1 VNKKA
6 VALLSG
12 GLDSTLAIKLI
23 LEQGIEVHALNFLTI
38 FCTCT
43 SKGCT
48 HQATKVAEEF
58 KIPIKVMN
66 ITKEYMEIV
75 KNPKYPRGRN
85 MNPCIDCR
93 IFTFKKAKEFMEE
106 IGASFVITGEVMGQ
120 RPMSQRKQAIMTI
133 EKESGLKGLI
143 VRPLSAKI
151 FEPTM
156 PEKEGIV
163 DRNKLLDIQGR
174 RRNQQMALAKEFNI
188 NDYPCPAGGCLLTD
202 KGFSARIKD
211 LFKYMPGYDISD
223 LHLLKIGRHFRISD
237 NLKFI
242 VGRDDKE
249 NEKLMG
255 LSKNGDF
262 IFDVLDIPSA
272 IGLARSSEANPQA
285 SPGVNSA
292 GFAQKDIET
301 MASILARYS
310 DSDGKGVTVS
320 HKALPA
326 ENWQNIYAI
335 PASKDFLDAVR
346 I

>member
-1 VNKKA
+1 VNNKA

-12 GLDSTLAIKLI
+12 GLDSTLAIRLM
-23 LEQGIEVHALNFLTI
+23 LEQGIEVYALNFLTV

-93 IFTFKKAKEFMEE
+93 IFTFKKAREFMKE
-106 IGASFVITGEVMGQ
+106 IEASFVITGEVLGQ
-120 RPMSQRKQAIMTI
+120 RPMSQRKQAILTI
-133 EKESGLKGLI
+133 EKESGLEGLI
-143 VRPLSAKI
+143 VRPLSAKF
-151 FEPTM
+151 FEPTI
-156 PEKEGIV
+156 PEKERVI
-163 DRNKLLDIQGR
+163 DREKLLGIQGR
-174 RRNQQMALAKEFNI
+174 RRVEQIALAKEFNI

-211 LFKYMPGYDISD
+211 LFKYMPEYDISD

-242 VGRDDKE
+242 VGRDSKE

-255 LSKNGDF
+255 LSKEGDF
-262 IFDVLDIPSA
+262 IFDALDIPSA
-272 IGLARSSEANPQA
+272 VGLARGRVSEKGITA
-285 SPGVNSA
+285 
-292 GFAQKDIET
+292 

-310 DSDGKGVTVS
+310 DPDGREIAVS
-320 HKALPA
+320 YRQLPA
-326 ENWQNIYAI
+326 EDWQSISAI
-335 PASKDFLDAVR
+335 SANEDLLNLIR

>member
-1 VNKKA
+1 VNNKA

-12 GLDSTLAIKLI
+12 GLDSTLAIRLM
-23 LEQGIEVHALNFLTI
+23 LEQGIEVYALNFLTV

-93 IFTFKKAKEFMEE
+93 IFTFKKAKEFMKE
-106 IGASFVITGEVMGQ
+106 IEASFVITGEVMGQ
-120 RPMSQRKQAIMTI
+120 RPMSQRKQAILTI
-133 EKESGLKGLI
+133 EKESGLEGLI
-143 VRPLSAKI
+143 VRPLSAKF
-151 FEPTM
+151 FEPTI
-156 PEKEGIV
+156 PEKERVI
-163 DRNKLLDIQGR
+163 DREKLLGIQGR
-174 RRNQQMALAKEFNI
+174 RRVEQIALAKEFNI

-211 LFKYMPGYDISD
+211 LFKYMPEYDISD

-242 VGRDDKE
+242 VGRDSKE

-255 LSKNGDF
+255 LSKEGDF
-262 IFDVLDIPSA
+262 IFDALDIPSA
-272 IGLARSSEANPQA
+272 VGLARGRVSEKGITA
-285 SPGVNSA
+285 
-292 GFAQKDIET
+292 

-310 DSDGKGVTVS
+310 DPDGREIAVS
-320 HKALPA
+320 YRQLPA
-326 ENWQNIYAI
+326 EDWQSISAI
-335 PASKDFLDAVR
+335 SANEDLLNLIR